1 MNKILPL
8 FSTPVGQK
16 KLSIDNKSIEE
27 YALSIQS
34 KAIGRQ
40 KSMRN
45 GWQSNNVDDT
55 ILNPLKSEILNY
67 TKEYKSYL
75 KIRCGF
81 RIDNMWININ
91 NNAGMNVEHRH
102 PGAILSG
109 VYYVKCNDTNG
120 NLFFSNPNPVEY
132 DWGNDNSIY
141 EDIHDNIVAS
151 DNWNFVPK
159 EGDLYLF
166 PSWAKHGVIS
176 NTSNNNRISISFNL
190 INV

>member
-1 MNKILPL
+1 
-8 FSTPVGQK
+8 
-16 KLSIDNKSIEE
+16 
-27 YALSIQS
+27 
-34 KAIGRQ
+34 
-40 KSMRN
+40 
-45 GWQSNNVDDT
+45 
-55 ILNPLKSEILNY
+55 
-67 TKEYKSYL
+67 
-75 KIRCGF
+75 
-81 RIDNMWININ
+81 MWININ

-120 NLFFSNPNPVEY
+120 NLFFSNHNPVEY